1 MISVGIDVSKGK
13 STVCILRPYGEL
25 VKPVFEVMHTVAG
38 QEAFVAELIALQKT
52 EELRVVME
60 ATGIYNLPILMQIHQ
75 SGLFVSVINPL
86 VMKRYVSEN
95 MRRAKTDKHDA
106 LYIANYGI
114 DRWFRLTPYHPR
126 QDVYTEL
133 CLLGR
138 QYAGYMTQKIQAK
151 QNLQWL
157 LERTMPGIATH
168 LRSASADRENDKLAD
183 FAERYWHYDNITA
196 VSEECFTSD
205 FLTWAKEKGY
215 HRSVSKAH
223 AIYESACEGI
233 PTLPSSTQS
242 TKLLVLEAIK
252 VLKSISGT
260 LTTILT
266 RMQEL
271 ARDLPEFS
279 VVSQMPGVGAVLAPR
294 LIAEIGDIRRFRS
307 ASALVA
313 FAGIDAPPYQSGSFT
328 ATKRSISK
336 RGSSL
341 LRKTGYELMQC
352 LKRLKPQDCP
362 VYAYICKKESE
373 GKSKKAAKIAGLN
386 KFLRIY
392 FARVKGVYAQLEPSL
407 LFQDSLSPRQDATAA
422 CSGLTLPGC

>member
-25 VKPVFEVMHTVAG
+25 VKPVFEVVHTVADL
-38 QEAFVAELIALQKT
+38 ERVAAELLVLQRT

-60 ATGIYNLPILMQIHQ
+60 ATGIYGLPLLMQFQ
-75 SGLFVSVINPL
+75 QAGLFVSVVNPL
-86 VMKRYVSEN
+86 VMKRYFGEN
-95 MRRAKTDKHDA
+95 VRRAKTDKHDA
-106 LYIANYGI
+106 IHIANYGI
-114 DRWFRLTPYHPR
+114 DHWFRLTSYQPK
-126 QDVYTEL
+126 QDVYDEL

-138 QYAGYMTQKIQAK
+138 QYASYMTQKIQAK
-151 QNLQWL
+151 QNLLWL
-157 LERTMPGIATH
+157 LERTMPGIAKH
-168 LRSASADRENDKLAD
+168 LRSGAPDREGNKLAD

-196 VSEECFTSD
+196 MNEDAFISD

-233 PTLPSSTQS
+233 PTLSSSAQSTQ
-242 TKLLVLEAIK
+242 LLVLEAVK
-252 VLKSISGT
+252 VLKSISST
-260 LTTILT
+260 LTTILA

-271 ARDLPEFS
+271 ASSLPEFS
-279 VVSQMPGVGAVLAPR
+279 VVSQMPGVGTVLAPR

-313 FAGIDAPPYQSGSFT
+313 FAGIDAPPFQSGTFT

-336 RGSSL
+336 RGSAL

-352 LKRLKPQDCP
+352 ITRLKPQNCP
-362 VYAYICKKESE
+362 IYAYICKKESE
-373 GKSKKAAKIAGLN
+373 GKSKKTAKIAGLN

-392 FARVKGVYAQLEPSL
+392 YARVKETYAQLESPL
-407 LFQDSLSPRQDATAA
+407 LFQDSLSQR
-422 CSGLTLPGC
+422 

>member
-13 STVCILRPYGEL
+13 STVCIMRPYGEL
-25 VKPVFEVMHTVAG
+25 VRPVFEVMHTVAG
-38 QEAFVAELIALQKT
+38 QEAFIAELITLQQT
-52 EELRVVME
+52 EELRIVME
-60 ATGIYNLPILMQIHQ
+60 ATGIYSLPILMQLQ
-75 SGLFVSVINPL
+75 QAGLFVSVINPL
-86 VMKRYVSEN
+86 VMKRYFGENVS
-95 MRRAKTDKHDA
+95 RAKTDKHDA
-106 LYIANYGI
+106 LHIANYGI
-114 DRWFRLTPYHPR
+114 DHWFRLTSYQPR
-126 QDVYTEL
+126 QDVYNEL

-151 QNLQWL
+151 QNLLWL

-168 LRSASADRENDKLAD
+168 LRCAPADRGNNKLAD

-196 VSEECFTSD
+196 MSRDAFTDD

-233 PTLPSSTQS
+233 PTLPSSAQS
-242 TKLLVLEAIK
+242 TKLLVLEAIG
-252 VLKSISGT
+252 VLKSISST

-271 ARDLPEFS
+271 ARGLPEFS

-313 FAGIDAPPYQSGSFT
+313 FAGIDAPPYQSGTFT
-328 ATKRSISK
+328 AARRSISK
-336 RGSSL
+336 RGSPL

-362 VYAYICKKESE
+362 VYSYICKKEAE
-373 GKSKKAAKIAGLN
+373 GKSRKAAKIAGLN

-392 FARVKGVYAQLEPSL
+392 YARVKEIYAQLEPAL
-407 LFQDSLSPRQDATAA
+407 LFQDSLSPR
-422 CSGLTLPGC
+422 